1 MTIGTLRG
9 LLVDNNNTA
18 LFVGFVV
25 DVVDMVAEVVVV
37 STSSHS

>member
-1 MTIGTLRG
+1 MTIGTLLG

-18 LFVGFVV
+18 LFDGFVV
-25 DVVDMVAEVVVV
+25 DVVVVIDEAVVV